1 MDEEVKK
8 VLRGISHTGYTTEL
22 ERDAARDLIENLYKE
37 NKHLKK
43 QLDYLRS
50 GEYYNQ
56 LKFERDL
63 LQDLVNK
70 GEVSKEDKKFIDCTH
85 RNTELIEEKQKLKD
99 KIKKAIIY
107 MRSIDE
113 SEFINTEHYT
123 EILNILDIIKE
134 NG

>member
-8 VLRGISHTGYTTEL
+8 VLREISHTGYTTEL